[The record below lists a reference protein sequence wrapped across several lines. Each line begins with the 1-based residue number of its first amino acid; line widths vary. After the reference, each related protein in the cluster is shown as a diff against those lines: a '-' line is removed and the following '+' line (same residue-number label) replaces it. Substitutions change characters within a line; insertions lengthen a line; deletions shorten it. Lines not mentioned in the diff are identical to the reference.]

1 MKTRTYRYR
10 GIAVASCLACAG
22 AIAHADPTVT
32 IYGVAD
38 AYMAFQKGDRSEVK
52 VDSGGLAGS
61 RIGFSASQDLGSG
74 TQAIAKFEAGIGADT
89 GTSNQNG
96 ITWGRQ
102 TWVGLTGNYGTLT
115 LGRQYTPTFVAVDTD
130 DPFDTGAG
138 SAASSGIV
146 TILGGAR
153 ADNSVSYEL
162 PKFAGVTIDT
172 MYAAGESTV
181 GSAQNKSFFGASARY
196 GSGPLGVGITYGHL
210 NRSDDGGVAAYSLLV
225 SGTYD
230 FGAVKVMGGAQGVRN
245 SSRQANVADDRVEF
259 YAGVHVPFGDD
270 ALWLGAGTGSV
281 RHVSNSRATQLSV
294 GYLHSLFKNTTV
306 YGVATAISNDSNAA
320 YTTDTATGAGAA
332 VSKGQ
337 DASALQVGM
346 MYRF

>member
-22 AIAHADPTVT
+22 AIVHAEPVITP
-32 IYGVAD
+32 YGVAD
-38 AYMAFQKGDRSEVK
+38 VYVAVQKGDRTAVS

-61 RIGFSASQDLGSG
+61 RLGFSASQDLGQG

-89 GTSNQNG
+89 GTSNQGG

-102 TWVGLTGNYGTLT
+102 TWVGLTGSLGTLT

-153 ADNSVSYEL
+153 ANNSIAYEL
-162 PKFAGVTIDT
+162 PKFGNVTIDT
-172 MYAAGESTV
+172 MYGAGESNA
-181 GSAQNKSFFGASARY
+181 GSTQNKSFFGASARY
-196 GSGPLGVGITYGHL
+196 SSGPLGVGLTYGHH
-210 NRSDDGGVAAYSLLV
+210 NRDDDSGVAAYSLLV
-225 SGTYD
+225 SGSYD
-230 FGAVKVMGGAQGVRN
+230 FGSFKLMGGAQGVRN
-245 SSRQANVADDRVEF
+245 STRQADTADDRIEY
-259 YAGVHVPFGDD
+259 YAGVHVPFGQD
-270 ALWLGAGTGSV
+270 ALWLGAGTGST

-294 GYLHSLFKNTTV
+294 GYLHSLFKNTTL
-306 YGVATAISNDSNAA
+306 YGVATTIRNDSGVA
-320 YTTDTATGAGAA
+320 YTTDTATGGGAP
-332 VSKGQ
+332 VSSGR
-337 DASALQVGM
+337 DADALQVGM

>member
-10 GIAVASCLACAG
+10 GIAVASCLACA
-22 AIAHADPTVT
+22 AAVAHAEPTVT

-38 AYMAFQKGDRSEVK
+38 AYLAFQKGDRSEVK
-52 VDSGGLAGS
+52 VDSGGMAGS
-61 RIGFSASQDLGSG
+61 RLGFSATQELGKG

-96 ITWGRQ
+96 ITWGRL
-102 TWVGLTGNYGTLT
+102 TWVGLTGSLGTLT

-146 TILGGAR
+146 SILGGAR
-153 ADNSVSYEL
+153 ANNSIAYEL
-162 PKFAGVTIDT
+162 PKFGGVTVDT
-172 MYAAGESTV
+172 MYAAGESTI

-196 GSGPLGVGITYGHL
+196 ASGPLGAGITYAHL

-230 FGAVKVMGGAQGVRN
+230 FGAVKLMGGVQGVRN
-245 SSRQANVADDRVEF
+245 STLKANAADDRVEY
-259 YAGVHVPFGDD
+259 YAGVHVPFGED
-270 ALWLGAGTGSV
+270 ALWLGAGTGSI
-281 RHVSNSRATQLSV
+281 RHLGNSRATQLSV
-294 GYLHSLFKNTTV
+294 GYLHSLFKNTTL
-306 YGVATAISNDSNAA
+306 YGVATTISNDANAA
-320 YTTDTATGAGAA
+320 YTTDTATGAGPA
-332 VSKGQ
+332 VSQGK